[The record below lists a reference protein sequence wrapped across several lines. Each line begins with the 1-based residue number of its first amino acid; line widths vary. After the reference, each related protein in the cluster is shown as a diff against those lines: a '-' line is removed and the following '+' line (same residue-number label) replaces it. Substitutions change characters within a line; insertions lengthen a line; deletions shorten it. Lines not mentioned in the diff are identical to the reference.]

1 MKIYNNTEIENLI
14 NQYFEGN
21 TSSKEEK
28 ILRDYFQEEHIDE
41 DLLEYRSLFQAFA
54 DLSAQSELL
63 ETDFSYI
70 DNQKNISIKPKSRI
84 IKYFRIGA
92 TAIVG
97 VAACI
102 VLFFI
107 TYHPQT
113 TDTFVIIN
121 GKKYTDK
128 ASVQHAFET
137 SLENVRID
145 MGDVFS
151 DLHDIV
157 MEDE

>member
-1 MKIYNNTEIENLI
+1 MEYNIENIRHLI

-21 TSSKEEK
+21 TSSKEEE
-28 ILRDYFQEEHIDE
+28 ILRNYFQEEHIDE

-54 DLSAQSELL
+54 DLSAQPELL

-84 IKYFRIGA
+84 IKYFRVGA
-92 TAIVG
+92 TAIAG
-97 VAACI
+97 IAACI

-107 TYHPQT
+107 TYHPSS
-113 TDTFVIIN
+113 DTFVIID

-128 ASVQHAFET
+128 TKIQNAFDE
-137 SLENVRID
+137 SIENVRID
-145 MGDVFS
+145 LHDVFS
-151 DLHDIV
+151 DLHEIV